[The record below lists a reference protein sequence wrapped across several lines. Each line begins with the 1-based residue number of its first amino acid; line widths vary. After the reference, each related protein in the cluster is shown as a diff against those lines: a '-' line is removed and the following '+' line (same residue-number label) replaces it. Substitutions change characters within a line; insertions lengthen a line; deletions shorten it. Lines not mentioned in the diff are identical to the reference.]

1 MNVLALT
8 QKSNPDNSGVDHL
21 GMRVAGENAYSQ
33 LIDFTTTVTWRPR
46 YFSFFCWATRQAFIV
61 NGGSQDKIT
70 QKIDRKAYLNTL
82 RRIEYAFIAATLL
95 NDMEAPRIA
104 GSTKVKEML
113 ESAKKG
119 NLTEIDLIGDHLKA
133 SNGGLNIYLGSMQNL
148 NLLGSTNGIATPIRG
163 SIGDRL
169 AELFNDSIENTAY
182 KKIFSETKFKIS
194 DLIEIG
200 QSGSFARLSEQAK
213 KNKKVDAE
221 LKLLRKVVINW
232 EKFLAGNGKSA
243 NRILSIGL
251 ILEYRK
257 LLSDEAPMLD
267 RFREILL
274 LGAVKV
280 NNQILK
286 LKLPKIYDQVCKKWC
301 MYQSHA
307 YATFALESFLS
318 LALFYANEI
327 QGSSNSNITYD
338 SLLDDLGKLII
349 SDTRVS
355 KHEIPP
361 GFVNWWELPLQKLE
375 PYLKET
381 VISGRQ
387 SIITE
392 PDLHSSIISIAGEG
406 HSIDLPNWYHYTS
419 LMFLISVYRIKV
431 LLEKNGKNVWIGS
444 QQESRLPPLV
454 LAKQLGECLKK
465 NMNTADYLRKAI
477 DEHVLRQHYNNALRK
492 LIAQPKVDT
501 TKYFLRGSNF
511 NVVGSHKP
519 GTSNPRFLNTIQH
532 LQDLGYLTNT
542 TPIVPT
548 TEGEEILK
556 KIRDASK

>member
-1 MNVLALT
+1 MSVLALT
-8 QKSNPDNSGVDHL
+8 QKSNPENSGVDHL

-61 NGGSQDKIT
+61 NGGSLDKIT
-70 QKIDRKAYLNTL
+70 QKIDRNAYLSTL
-82 RRIEYAFIAATLL
+82 KRIEYAFIAATLL

-113 ESAKKG
+113 ESAKNG
-119 NLTEIDLIGDHLKA
+119 DVTELDLIGDHLNA

-148 NLLGSTNGIATPIRG
+148 NLLGSTNGVATPIRG

-182 KKIFSETKFKIS
+182 KKIFSDTKVKIS

-200 QSGSFARLSEQAK
+200 KSGSFNKLSEQAK
-213 KNKKVDAE
+213 QNRKVDAE
-221 LKLLRKVVINW
+221 LKLLRKIILNW
-232 EKFLAGNGKSA
+232 EQFLAGNGKSA

-257 LLSDEAPMLD
+257 LLSDETPKLD

-280 NNQILK
+280 NNQILT
-286 LKLPKIYDQVCKKWC
+286 LKLPKIYDQVCKKWR

-327 QGSSNSNITYD
+327 QGSSNSGITYD
-338 SLLDDLGKLII
+338 FLLDELGKLII
-349 SDTRVS
+349 SDTRVP
-355 KHEIPP
+355 KHEMPP
-361 GFVNWWELPLQKLE
+361 GLRNWWELPLQKLE
-375 PYLKET
+375 PYLKEI

-387 SIITE
+387 SIISE
-392 PDLHSSIISIAGEG
+392 PDLHSTIMSIAGDG
-406 HSIDLPNWYHYTS
+406 HSIDLTNWHHYTS
-419 LMFLISVYRIKV
+419 LMFLISVYRIKF
-431 LLEKNGKNVWIGS
+431 LFEKDGENVWIGS
-444 QQESRLPPLV
+444 QQGSRLPPSV
-454 LAKQLGECLKK
+454 LANQLDECLKK
-465 NMNTADYLRKAI
+465 NMTTADYLRKAI
-477 DEHVLRQHYNNALRK
+477 DENVLRQHYNNALRK

-501 TKYFLRGSNF
+501 TKFFLRGSHF

-519 GTSNPRFLNTIQH
+519 GTSNPRFLNSIQH
-532 LQDLGYLTNT
+532 LQDLGYLTND
-542 TPIVPT
+542 TPLVPT
-548 TEGEEILK
+548 PEGEEILT
-556 KIRDASK
+556 KIRDASR